1 MKKRTWFKKLA
12 AVTTLVLAVTTIIG
26 NSCLADAKTLQ
37 KDNTRNTNSCNHND
51 DQDSEDLQNIEPR
64 YVVSCPSGG
73 KHYMQSNGWADVYN
87 GVYPNGTLK
96 WRNVP
101 KYQCKYCNVLIVTR
115 YEVNASRA
123 IGDYTIWHT
132 QEPQP
137 TFTVLYTTN
146 FYYEPSK
153 TLSGYEFH

>member
-1 MKKRTWFKKLA
+1 MKKIASVILLICLLMSGCM
-12 AVTTLVLAVTTIIG
+12 VTA
-26 NSCLADAKTLQ
+26 AKTNGTENLNI
-37 KDNTRNTNSCNHND
+37 DEHND
-51 DQDSEDLQNIEPR
+51 TR
-64 YVVSCPSGG
+64 YVASCTSGG
-73 KHYMQSNGWADVYN
+73 KHYMQSNGWAEVYN

-96 WRNVP
+96 WSHAP

-115 YEVNASRA
+115 YEVSASSA
-123 IGDYTIWHT
+123 IGEYTIWHP

-146 FYYEPSK
+146 FYYESSK

>member
-1 MKKRTWFKKLA
+1 MRKITSIILLICLLMSCCM
-12 AVTTLVLAVTTIIG
+12 AVTARTSEAEILRIDEK
-26 NSCLADAKTLQ
+26 N
-37 KDNTRNTNSCNHND
+37 NTRYIVYCKN
-51 DQDSEDLQNIEPR
+51 
-64 YVVSCPSGG
+64 GG

-96 WRNVP
+96 WQNVP

-115 YEVNASRA
+115 YEVSASRA
-123 IGDYTIWHT
+123 IGEYTIWHQ

-137 TFTVLYTTN
+137 TFTVLYTKN
-146 FYYEPSK
+146 FYNEPSK